1 MTYLLCKWKFVPF
14 DSLYPL
20 LWSSSSYVSG
30 KHWSILFLWT
40 WVFLFLFSESTFVN
54 FYSICGIAGV
64 YDSFIYY
71 IYNNINEYILFLYII
86 FDFCFSFVSKE
97 YELDC
102 WSIFMTTASPSLSNN
117 SNIWFT
123 FVSMLLYFLL
133 SFELWC
139 SCFWYDR
146 WFFFF

>member
-1 MTYLLCKWKFVPF
+1 M
-14 DSLYPL
+14 
-20 LWSSSSYVSG
+20 
-30 KHWSILFLWT
+30 
-40 WVFLFLFSESTFVN
+40 N

-102 WSIFMTTASPSLSNN
+102 
-117 SNIWFT
+117 
-123 FVSMLLYFLL
+123 
-133 SFELWC
+133 
-139 SCFWYDR
+139 
-146 WFFFF
+146 